1 MGLGKVTFAGDVHVL
16 CNTRLELGV
25 DCKVCS
31 NLCDPKIE
39 LEGRELKLH
48 FSPIYFSLFHC

>member
-48 FSPIYFSLFHC
+48 FSPIYSLFHC